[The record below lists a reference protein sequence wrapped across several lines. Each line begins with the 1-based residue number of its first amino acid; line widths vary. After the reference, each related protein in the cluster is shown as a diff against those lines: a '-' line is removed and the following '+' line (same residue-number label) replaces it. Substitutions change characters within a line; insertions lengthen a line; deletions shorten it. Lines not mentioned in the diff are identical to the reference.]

1 MPPPGPAGKESTVN
15 DQLLGR
21 VKVLHGR
28 DLGLKILGDQWDVG
42 VDNPTDRGL
51 RNLKDLRE
59 EFLCEVMAQR

>member
-1 MPPPGPAGKESTVN
+1 MPPPGPAGQESTVN

-59 EFLCEVMAQR
+59 EFLGEVMAQR